1 MNEIRDLNT
10 LFDVLNQGKASV
22 EFVKKLAEPYQQRLE
37 KTETLISEGRLAV
50 YYQKLNLKD
59 NLAELL
65 IDEGMADRALSTN
78 KSSAQMKLF
87 AAA

>member
-22 EFVKKLAEPYQQRLE
+22 EFVKKLAELV
-37 KTETLISEGRLAV
+37 KTERLISEGRLAV
-50 YYQKLNLKD
+50 YYQKLKKD
-59 NLAELL
+59 TLAELL
-65 IDEGMADRALSTN
+65 IDEGMADRVLFAN
-78 KSSAQMKLF
+78 KSSAQMKLV